1 VTSSPDPH
9 RLRGLIDRL
18 RSCGQVVAVRPAKG
32 PGDLRV
38 LGVEYDS
45 RRIRAGSVFVALS
58 GGHADGHDF
67 VAGAAASGAV
77 AAIVERAIPGSDTVQ
92 IVVRDSRVAL
102 AVAAAWWYGDP
113 SLRLGV
119 VGVTGTDG
127 KTTTSFLATAVLEA
141 AGISTGLV
149 TTAAVKVGGTLAA
162 NAEHVTTPQAP
173 ELQQL
178 LRDMAKAGNQAA
190 ILETTSHGL
199 ALHRVAE
206 VAYDVGVFTNLTH
219 EHLELH
225 GTFEAYRDA
234 KRSLFSRL
242 GRGPAGRPADKAL
255 ARPWP
260 RAAIVNVDDPSAGFF
275 VSAAREAGARLVT
288 YGAATGPLEEGVPHV
303 AASEISEDV
312 NGLVFTASTARWHGR
327 IGLRL
332 AGRFN
337 VANALAA
344 IALGEALELDPAAI
358 RDGLAGLAGVPGR
371 MERLDMGQPF
381 GVVVDYAHSPAALE
395 KVLDVLAPIAAPNAG
410 LIAVF
415 GSAGERDV
423 QKRGVMGRIAG
434 ERCRLVIVTDE
445 DPRGEDRLAI
455 IEEIAS
461 GAEPAAIARGHEVL
475 RVADR
480 PAAIATAFER
490 ARPGDV
496 VLLAGK
502 GHEQS
507 IITASG
513 PIPWDEKAEAAKAL
527 AKLGFGAD
535 RRGPGPRAGDRD

>member
-1 VTSSPDPH
+1 
-9 RLRGLIDRL
+9 
-18 RSCGQVVAVRPAKG
+18 
-32 PGDLRV
+32 
-38 LGVEYDS
+38 
-45 RRIRAGSVFVALS
+45 
-58 GGHADGHDF
+58 
-67 VAGAAASGAV
+67 
-77 AAIVERAIPGSDTVQ
+77 
-92 IVVRDSRVAL
+92 
-102 AVAAAWWYGDP
+102 
-113 SLRLGV
+113 
-119 VGVTGTDG
+119 
-127 KTTTSFLATAVLEA
+127 VLEA

-149 TTAAVKVGGTLAA
+149 TTAAVKVGATLNA

-173 ELQQL
+173 ELQHL
-178 LRDMAKAGNQAA
+178 LRDMMEAGNQAA

-206 VAYDVGVFTNLTH
+206 IAYDVAVFTNLTH

-242 GRGPAGRPADKAL
+242 GRGPAGRPVDKTL
-255 ARPWP
+255 ARRWP
-260 RAAIVNVDDPSAGFF
+260 RAAIVNVDDPSAGVF
-275 VSAAREAGARLVT
+275 VSAAGEAGARIVT
-288 YGAATGPLEEGVPHV
+288 YGVSGREPSGGRSGGSVPHV
-303 AASEISEDV
+303 TASGISEDV
-312 NGLVFTASTARWHGR
+312 NGLAFTASTPRWQSR
-327 IGLRL
+327 IALRL

-395 KVLDVLAPIAAPNAG
+395 KVLDVLAPIAAPTAG

-423 QKRGVMGRIAG
+423 QKRAVMGRIAG

-455 IEEIAS
+455 IEEIAL
-461 GAEPAAIARGHEVL
+461 GAEPAAAARGHEVL

-496 VLLAGK
+496 VVLAGK

-527 AKLGFGAD
+527 ARLGFGAD
-535 RRGPGPRAGDRD
+535 RRGSGPHSGDRD